1 MENLSSYGLIII
13 FSLTII
19 LSYFFNLISSRSG
32 VPSVLML
39 ILLGMVVNF
48 GLNIMNYDKPNLGPI
63 LEILGVVGLILI
75 VLEAALDL
83 ELVKNKIGL
92 IVKSFAAGLLG
103 LAATAFLGAVVL
115 QALFNLD
122 FETSLLFTIPLSVLS
137 SAIIIPSLEG
147 LSEYKKEFMIYESTF
162 SDILGIVAFY
172 SVLSLAES
180 DSNSGVY
187 GEVAGN
193 LLLTVF
199 FAVIISYVLIY
210 IFQNLKGHAKLF
222 LLISVLLLLYAVGK
236 IFHLSPLI
244 IILMFGVILNNYS
257 SFFRGGL
264 SKLIKREQMDHV
276 LGDFKVITAESAFV
290 VRTFFFIIFGWSV
303 SLISVFNLKVILI
316 GFALLVIIY
325 LCRAV
330 VLFSVSGKKIIP
342 QLYLAPRG
350 LISVLLFYKIPPHF
364 KSGLEFEPYL
374 LFIIIATCLVMSWSL
389 IRQKNK
395 SNELELVDSD
405 LDGIKNDSEASN
417 SLLNE
422 DITEEVNEEKIV
434 VDENDKEF

>member
-1 MENLSSYGLIII
+1 MCIRDR
-13 FSLTII
+13 
-19 LSYFFNLISSRSG
+19 ISSRSG

-48 GLNIMNYDKPNLGPI
+48 GLNMMNYDKPNLGPI

-103 LAATAFLGAVVL
+103 LAATAYLGAIVL
-115 QALFNLD
+115 QSLFNLD

-187 GEVAGN
+187 GEVASN

-342 QLYLAPRG
+342 QLYLCLLYTSPSPR
-350 LISVLLFYKIPPHF
+350 
-364 KSGLEFEPYL
+364 
-374 LFIIIATCLVMSWSL
+374 
-389 IRQKNK
+389 
-395 SNELELVDSD
+395 D
-405 LDGIKNDSEASN
+405 
-417 SLLNE
+417 
-422 DITEEVNEEKIV
+422 
-434 VDENDKEF
+434 